1 MALNFYLCLLSAFQ
15 KQKYSTSHLLQPAR
29 PEQAQLVGLSRKT
42 TQKDNFSIVNMM
54 QSQVFSMEGPEYCR
68 FELFRMYNL
77 DQCVCV
83 KYSTAENRGTAIAGH
98 HYTPTRGTAVFEKGS
113 NLTHFDVSLH
123 DDEGW
128 EVCQL
133 LFLSFALGILLLD
146 VWRARRGRALAR
158 PRRVTRD

>member
-1 MALNFYLCLLSAFQ
+1 MALHFYLCLLSVFQ
-15 KQKYSTSHLLQPAR
+15 KQNYSTSHLLQQAR

-54 QSQVFSMEGPEYCR
+54 QTQVFSMKGPEYCC

-83 KYSTAENRGTAIAGH
+83 KYSTAEKRGTAIAGH

-113 NLTHFDVSLH
+113 DLTHFDVALH
-123 DDEGW
+123 DDGG
-128 EVCQL
+128 
-133 LFLSFALGILLLD
+133 LSTIVSVFCSWD
-146 VWRARRGRALAR
+146 F
-158 PRRVTRD
+158 VTRRSARAAGPGSSSAQTLDP